1 MEFLFGEGQYGL
13 RILAAA
19 FLVLASIGVLV
30 WLVHVF
36 RSERTRAASRRARQP
51 RLAVI
56 DAATVD
62 GRRRLVLI
70 RRDNVEH
77 LLMIGGQADIV
88 VESNIVRAT
97 AREPALAR
105 PPAFAEATQQPAA
118 IQLETAPPYTP
129 PRLQQEPVFQRT
141 EAEPP
146 VPLASRQPAPRAF
159 APEPQLPG
167 VAAEAVF
174 TPAAE
179 AQRLVEALLLRRHQP
194 RTGLTP
200 SPETQPEADAERKYV
215 GAAGLARGGAKL
227 DREGKMASPRSKR

>member
-1 MEFLFGEGQYGL
+1 M
-13 RILAAA
+13 
-19 FLVLASIGVLV
+19 
-30 WLVHVF
+30 
-36 RSERTRAASRRARQP
+36 
-51 RLAVI
+51 
-56 DAATVD
+56 
-62 GRRRLVLI
+62 
-70 RRDNVEH
+70 
-77 LLMIGGQADIV
+77 
-88 VESNIVRAT
+88 
-97 AREPALAR
+97 
-105 PPAFAEATQQPAA
+105 
-118 IQLETAPPYTP
+118 
-129 PRLQQEPVFQRT
+129 FQRT

-167 VAAEAVF
+167 VAAKAVF

-227 DREGKMASPRSKR
+227 DREGKMASPRPSSVYDSLEQNMANFVGRPHKR

>member
-19 FLVLASIGVLV
+19 FLVLAFIGVLV
-30 WLVHVF
+30 WLVRVF

-88 VESNIVRAT
+88 VEPNIVRA
-97 AREPALAR
+97 ALGR
-105 PPAFAEATQQPAA
+105 PLAFAEATQHPAA
-118 IQLETAPPYTP
+118 TQLETAPTVFSP
-129 PRLQQEPVFQRT
+129 PRPQRQSPVAEEPVPQHIN
-141 EAEPP
+141 AEPP
-146 VPLASRQPAPRAF
+146 VPLTSRQPAPRL
-159 APEPQLPG
+159 APELQPPS
-167 VAAEAVF
+167 AADAAVF
-174 TPAAE
+174 THAAE
-179 AQRLVEALLLRRHQP
+179 HNSVEAAQRLVEAVLLRRRQP
-194 RTGLTP
+194 RSGLTP
-200 SPETQPEADAERKYV
+200 SPETQPEADAEREF
-215 GAAGLARGGAKL
+215 ARGATTY
-227 DREGKMASPRSKR
+227 RQR